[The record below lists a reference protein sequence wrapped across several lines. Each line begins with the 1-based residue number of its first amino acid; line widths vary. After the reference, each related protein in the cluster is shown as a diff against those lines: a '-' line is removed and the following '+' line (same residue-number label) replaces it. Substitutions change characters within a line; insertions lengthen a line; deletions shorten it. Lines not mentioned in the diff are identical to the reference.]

1 MLETDITKLAYE
13 KITDKYYRAKYLGME
28 CIMDI
33 TNGFINGTNFCL
45 SARNKTKIL
54 SNYINRTKYKF
65 MVPYYMSNITN
76 YSSDLFIKVTEGIKE
91 IRGTYL
97 HPILFLDLAIWIYPS
112 AYIKATQIISN
123 ALIKDSVS
131 DEDRLSIL
139 EEKLEISLKQGEKF
153 EKRAEELMVR
163 IIIQNEKTNARLDK
177 ADKDSMD
184 SEIKVKLYLK
194 RVETKLER
202 LSELIDKPP
211 IVKSSW
217 TNCFR
222 RKIT

>member
-1 MLETDITKLAYE
+1 MSDTDITKLAYE

-33 TNGFINGTNFCL
+33 SNGFINGTNFCL

-54 SNYINRTKYKF
+54 SNYINRTRYKF

-76 YSSDLFIKVTEGIKE
+76 YSSDLFIKVTQGIKE

-97 HPILFLDLAIWIYPS
+97 HPILFLDLAIWICPA
-112 AYIKATQIISN
+112 AYIKATKIISN
-123 ALIKDSVS
+123 ALIKDSKS

-139 EEKLEISLKQGEKF
+139 EEKLEFALKQNEKS

-163 IIIQNEKTNARLDK
+163 IIIQNEKTHARLDK
-177 ADKDSMD
+177 TDKNSID
-184 SEIKVKLYLK
+184 SEIN
-194 RVETKLER
+194 
-202 LSELIDKPP
+202 I
-211 IVKSSW
+211 W
-217 TNCFR
+217 G
-222 RKIT
+222 